1 MARVALVTGAGSGL
15 GEAIAIR
22 LAEDGDLVIVND
34 IDADGAARTADKVGG
49 HATVFDV
56 TDSAAFDAAVDQVVT
71 DHGSIDVLVNNAG
84 ILLHR
89 PDVTERVVAS
99 MVAQME
105 GGEAIP
111 PESLTSLSDDQFDR
125 TMKVHVYGTFYGMR
139 AALRHMQVARA
150 GAIVN
155 LASIYGLN
163 PGPLVP
169 EYAAAKGAIVQL
181 TTSAAVEVAPFGIR
195 VNAVAPG
202 FVETPLLSPFG
213 ELFADVIVQRT
224 PVGRMAQPPEVA
236 EMVAYLASEKA
247 SFCVGEIMT
256 ITGGAVG

>member
-1 MARVALVTGAGSGL
+1 MARVAMVTGGGSGP

-22 LAEDGDLVIVND
+22 QAYEGDVVIVND
-34 IDADGAARTADKVGG
+34 VDADAAARTADKVGG
-49 HATVFDV
+49 HAAVFDV
-56 TDSAAFDAAVDQVVT
+56 PDSAAFDAAVDQVVA
-71 DHGSIDVLVNNAG
+71 DHGSLDVLVNNAG

-111 PESLTSLSDDQFDR
+111 SEALTSLTDEQFDR
-125 TMKVHVYGTFYGMR
+125 TIKVHVYGTFYGMR
-139 AALRHMQVARA
+139 AALRHMQAARA
-150 GAIVN
+150 GVIVN

-163 PGPLVP
+163 PAPLVP

-181 TTSAAVEVAPFGIR
+181 TTSVAAEVAPFGIR

-213 ELFADVIVQRT
+213 EMFSDVIVQRT
-224 PVGRMAQPPEVA
+224 PAGRMAQPDEIA
-236 EMVAYLASEKA
+236 ELVAYLASDRA

-256 ITGGAVG
+256 ITGGSVG